1 MFKNFTAQEWI
12 TLILAV
18 LGVGYIVLLFINQS
32 WGKLRELA
40 YQGMLIAEQYYHSGE
55 GKQKFEMAFT
65 YLWSLVPRW
74 MKIFITENPDI
85 YDLYDCG
92 MKKSSPFKIKL
103 TGLNKTAN

>member
-74 MKIFITENPDI
+74 MKIFITEKSLREKLQEWF
-85 YDLYDCG
+85 DLA
-92 MKKSSPFKIKL
+92 KRKL
-103 TGLNKTAN
+103 AEGVK